1 MFMLKLFIM
10 GNKILY
16 STKREKTPWIQLYLI
31 TNILILLYSNILIY
45 TSDFNQ
51 TALYKIILH
60 KKVSFKCEMI
70 KFNWNVEGLVAI
82 NAFTAGNIPLWISI
96 YIEILTLAIT
106 ACIIPIDQDSS
117 SNPNWIQ
124 VNGQM
129 LIPEYPAEQ
138 TLVHKYFA
146 SIPCTL
152 LINIHV

>member
-1 MFMLKLFIM
+1 
-10 GNKILY
+10 
-16 STKREKTPWIQLYLI
+16 
-31 TNILILLYSNILIY
+31 
-45 TSDFNQ
+45 
-51 TALYKIILH
+51 
-60 KKVSFKCEMI
+60 MI

-138 TLVHKYFA
+138 TLVNKYFA

-152 LINIHV
+152 LINIHVWNIFLLAWI